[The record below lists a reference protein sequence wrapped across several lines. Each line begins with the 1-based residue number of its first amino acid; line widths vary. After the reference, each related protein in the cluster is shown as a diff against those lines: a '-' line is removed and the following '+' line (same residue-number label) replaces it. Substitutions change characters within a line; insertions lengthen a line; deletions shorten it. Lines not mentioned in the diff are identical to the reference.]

1 MKITKTELASAE
13 FGRPSGTA
21 IPTFRIQPSRGWI
34 PLDLRELWE
43 HRELIYFLTWSD
55 INTRY
60 KQTVLGVAWAI
71 IQPVLTMMVFSVF
84 FGKLVK
90 VPSDGIPYPIFSYA
104 ALVPWTLFA
113 NGVSRSPSSL
123 VGYANLI
130 KKVYFPRLAV
140 PLSVLFSVTI
150 DFLLAFLVLLLM
162 MLYYG
167 IVPSLNVLWLPLFLL
182 LTLVTSLGTALW
194 LSALNVKFRDIHISI
209 PFLIQFWFFVTP
221 IVYSSTLLADPWRTL
236 YGINPMAGV
245 VEGFRWCL
253 LNTAT
258 KPGPIIWVS
267 ALTALAILVSGAF
280 FFRRLEKTF
289 SDLV

>member
-1 MKITKTELASAE
+1 
-13 FGRPSGTA
+13 
-21 IPTFRIQPSRGWI
+21 
-34 PLDLRELWE
+34 
-43 HRELIYFLTWSD
+43 
-55 INTRY
+55 
-60 KQTVLGVAWAI
+60 
-71 IQPVLTMMVFSVF
+71 
-84 FGKLVK
+84 
-90 VPSDGIPYPIFSYA
+90 
-104 ALVPWTLFA
+104 
-113 NGVSRSPSSL
+113 
-123 VGYANLI
+123 
-130 KKVYFPRLAV
+130 
-140 PLSVLFSVTI
+140 
-150 DFLLAFLVLLLM
+150 
-162 MLYYG
+162 
-167 IVPSLNVLWLPLFLL
+167 VLWLPLFLL